1 MEAPHLERKLVAI
14 FAADVEGFSRHME
27 HNEGAT
33 LEVLSAHRVI
43 IDGSI
48 QGHGGRITGTAGDS
62 VLAEFSSVLAA
73 VECAVEIQNRLAD
86 ENAKLDPERA
96 LLLRIGINVGDVMVK
111 EGDIFGDGVNIAAR
125 LELLA
130 EPGGICVSRGVR
142 DHLRKHRTVVFE
154 DLGEQK
160 VKNIAHPIRAFK
172 IRLGEVP
179 SEEASPL
186 PENDE
191 DLGSSVLSS
200 EIDSTEVELAFW
212 NSIKDSQNPEEFEI
226 YLQRYPDGAFATLA
240 ETRREALRGPAR
252 HSQTSPG
259 KEEGLAVEL
268 AFWEAA
274 KDSENEA
281 ELEAYLE
288 RYPEGEFVPLAKAR
302 LAALREAAGRKGEP
316 VEVELTFWSSI
327 KDSTDLEMFRAY
339 LDRYPDGRFSELA
352 RIQIASKAG

>member
-1 MEAPHLERKLVAI
+1 
-14 FAADVEGFSRHME
+14 ME

-125 LELLA
+125 LESLA

-160 VKNIAHPIRAFK
+160 VKNIAHPVRAFK
-172 IRLGEVP
+172 IRIGEAP
-179 SEEASPL
+179 LEAPIDPVLESSSKDDLAMAPTSIG
-186 PENDE
+186 E
-191 DLGSSVLSS
+191 DV
-200 EIDSTEVELAFW
+200 EVELAFW
-212 NSIKDSQNPEEFEI
+212 DSIKDSGSVAELDA
-226 YLQRYPDGAFATLA
+226 YLARYPDGSFAVLA
-240 ETRREALRGPAR
+240 RSRHEALTAIDESDAIPEKA
-252 HSQTSPG
+252 
-259 KEEGLAVEL
+259 EGALAVEL
-268 AFWEAA
+268 AFWEAT
-274 KDSENEA
+274 KDSGSRI

-288 RYPEGEFVPLAKAR
+288 RYPEGEFAELAKAR
-302 LAALREAAGRKGEP
+302 LESLHETPTGSSVEA
-316 VEVELTFWSSI
+316 
-327 KDSTDLEMFRAY
+327 
-339 LDRYPDGRFSELA
+339 PDAE
-352 RIQIASKAG
+352 